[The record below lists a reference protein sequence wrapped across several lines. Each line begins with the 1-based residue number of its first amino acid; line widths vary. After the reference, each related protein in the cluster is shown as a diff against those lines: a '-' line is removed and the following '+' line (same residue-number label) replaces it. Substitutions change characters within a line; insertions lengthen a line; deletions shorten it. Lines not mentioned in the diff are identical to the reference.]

1 METMPSTRTPGA
13 LCASV
18 LLAVIVFVSSSG
30 TGAAQQVQ
38 PRDTVRAVQA
48 TRAQLTSR
56 AAALQ
61 SQLQSSSDSRDRAA
75 KEAELSA
82 VNRRLTDGDFQPGD
96 RIALIIRSDS
106 AVNDTVVVRKG
117 QVIQLKNLPDI
128 SLHGVLHSELNAYL
142 TKEFGKYYRNPEVL
156 STSLMQIAV
165 LGEVAKPGFYSVPT
179 DVTLSDAVMAAGGP
193 TQASNLNNTEIRRN
207 DKKVFDKKAVQQA
220 FADGATI
227 DQMNLHAGDAIVVG
241 EKSKSD
247 WIRVAQIGALTAT
260 VAVSVYS
267 LVHK

>member
-1 METMPSTRTPGA
+1 METNTSTRTRDT
-13 LCASV
+13 LCASLLIGAV
-18 LLAVIVFVSSSG
+18 LSASVPV

-48 TRAQLTSR
+48 TRAQLTAR

-61 SQLQSSSDSRDRAA
+61 SAVQSSSDSRDRAA

-82 VNRRLTDGDFQPGD
+82 LNQRLTNGDFQPGD
-96 RIALIIRSDS
+96 RIALVIRSDS

-128 SLHGVLHSELNAYL
+128 SLHGVLHSELNGYL

-156 STSLMQIAV
+156 TTSLMQIAV

-193 TQASNLNNTEIRRN
+193 TQTSNLNDTEIRRN

-220 FADGATI
+220 FSDGATI
-227 DQMNLHAGDAIVVG
+227 DQMDLHAGDAIVVG
-241 EKSKSD
+241 EKKKND
-247 WIRVAQIGALTAT
+247 WIRIAQIGALTAG

-267 LVHK
+267 LTH

>member
-1 METMPSTRTPGA
+1 MTSPRTSGA
-13 LCASV
+13 LCASL
-18 LLAVIVFVSSSG
+18 LLAAVLFVSVSG
-30 TGAAQQVQ
+30 AAAAQQVQ

-48 TRAQLTSR
+48 TRAQLTAR

-61 SQLQSSSDSRDRAA
+61 SELQSSSDGKVRAA

-82 VNRRLTDGDFQPGD
+82 LNQRLANGDFQAGD

-156 STSLMQIAV
+156 TTSLMQIAV

-193 TQASNLNNTEIRRN
+193 TQTSDLNDTEIRRN
-207 DKKVFDKKAVQQA
+207 DTKVFDKKAVQQA
-220 FADGATI
+220 FADGSTI

-241 EKSKSD
+241 EKKKSD
-247 WIRVAQIGALTAT
+247 WIRIAQIGALTAG

-267 LVHK
+267 LAH